1 MVERCEAVGFDHAR
15 PCKFFGKPDIT
26 GTIGSFAPKRGEI
39 DQERDSR
46 RNSEVSM
53 VSVSFPLGMDERSEI
68 HCLRRLDLRQEV
80 VEVFWGKVGTIRPH
94 QCVAFEFE
102 LLEIF

>member
-1 MVERCEAVGFDHAR
+1 MR
-15 PCKFFGKPDIT
+15 
-26 GTIGSFAPKRGEI
+26 
-39 DQERDSR
+39 
-46 RNSEVSM
+46 
-53 VSVSFPLGMDERSEI
+53 LGMDERSEI

-80 VEVFWGKVGTIRPH
+80 VEVFWGKVGTIRPR